1 LDICLTA
8 VYGGDHNVL
17 LRNTSAALSDSPQT
31 DELGENS
38 PVGVWSFQD
47 VTSKVGLPATRT
59 YQAAW
64 ADYDNDGHLDLAIG
78 GRLLRNPGNANHWLR
93 VRLESGAGS
102 NRSVIGA
109 SVRVHVGGWILTR
122 QIAGGMGEGNQN
134 EQTLH
139 FGLADHQD
147 PVKIDVRWP
156 DGKLQTLESVVD
168 QLVVV
173 KRLQ

>member
-1 LDICLTA
+1 M
-8 VYGGDHNVL
+8 
-17 LRNTSAALSDSPQT
+17 
-31 DELGENS
+31 
-38 PVGVWSFQD
+38 
-47 VTSKVGLPATRT
+47 
-59 YQAAW
+59 
-64 ADYDNDGHLDLAIG
+64 
-78 GRLLRNPGNANHWLR
+78 R